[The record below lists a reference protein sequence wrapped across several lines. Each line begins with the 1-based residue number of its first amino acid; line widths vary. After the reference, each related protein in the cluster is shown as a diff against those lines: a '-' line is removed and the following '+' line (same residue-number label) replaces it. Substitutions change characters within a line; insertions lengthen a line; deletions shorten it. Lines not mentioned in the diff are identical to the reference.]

1 MTHPSVPSAKPL
13 TRLMAMA
20 GPVIASDCP
29 PTSKPVSGP
38 VTTAGTPPRPDGAA
52 QRKRIWALR
61 VEREI
66 LIAKIKHARR
76 KHKAVSSIEAELR
89 AVTTELLSIG

>member
-1 MTHPSVPSAKPL
+1 MSIHAVFA
-13 TRLMAMA
+13 RLLSRRLASA

-29 PTSKPVSGP
+29 PTSKTVSGP
-38 VTTAGTPPRPDGAA
+38 ATTAGTPPKPNGAA
-52 QRKRIWALR
+52 QRKRVWALR

-66 LIAKIKHARR
+66 LIAEIKQARR
-76 KHKAVSSIEAELR
+76 LHKQASTLEAELR